1 MKMTLV
7 RREQFTAIGYDPILK
22 ELRIEFKIGIYTYT
36 EIPEHIYDAFIH
48 AHSKTFFDNRHIKNY
63 PCRKGF

>member
-36 EIPEHIYDAFIH
+36 EILPVVKVFNMLT
-48 AHSKTFFDNRHIKNY
+48 SW
-63 PCRKGF
+63 

>member
-48 AHSKTFFDNRHIKNY
+48 AHSKTFFYN
-63 PCRKGF
+63 